1 MSLEVDQLP
10 PPDAFRCRT
19 TWFRREG
26 DLVAGETTWSA
37 SVHSGDLLINWDWTE
52 IQPQVVVMTNPL
64 GARTNFKIRPG
75 REATPQQLVLLLYQ
89 LGWEDEVLRELGELS
104 VLNS

>member
-1 MSLEVDQLP
+1 
-10 PPDAFRCRT
+10 
-19 TWFRREG
+19 
-26 DLVAGETTWSA
+26 
-37 SVHSGDLLINWDWTE
+37 
-52 IQPQVVVMTNPL
+52 MTNPL
-64 GARTNFKIRPG
+64 DTRTNFKIRPG